1 MISGIYFS
9 RKPTIV
15 VNVKEAIDNIT
26 CGDYWLDAFEILIE
40 NLIEFNNYFNLVTTE
55 KELNYITKE
64 LNEPDTKA
72 IDFYELRGLQRLL
85 KLIQSYPLLKQ

>member
-26 CGDYWLDAFEILIE
+26 CGDYWLDTFEILIE